1 MKYNKS
7 LLIFKYIGVFFITFS
22 LTLIFNI
29 IDNDI
34 SFDPIWNFAAINKIT
49 NGFIPYKDF
58 NLLQM
63 PFYYFLGS
71 AFLKLFSNNFLGF
84 YFFNGILMGCLGT
97 LSYILLD
104 KYIDNRFIKA
114 GIFMSILFCYF
125 MMYRAEYNTLSM
137 VFVLML
143 MFLETKRVENEN
155 YGIYFFI
162 GLVLAFIV
170 FTKQN
175 IGIVT
180 VLFYIMYIWVVNKLY
195 NSNYEYK
202 TKNNLSYKR
211 INFFLGGFLSVSI
224 VFCIYLLITN
234 SFFQFF
240 DYCILGIFDFGE
252 KNVFFN
258 LFIWQSYI
266 VFFTIIT
273 DFFTF
278 FTHKDRNFLLY
289 GLFNMISLF
298 YIFPIMNEYHWYMAL
313 FFSLINLGY
322 IFQWFYDR
330 IAFEKVKLIF
340 NWSIYL
346 LPMIILFCSTYFYI
360 KDIVLDFKINDVKP
374 GFEIYYGSNV
384 PYQYY
389 EEHYELIDYINKK
402 RYEGFAPYIISCD
415 ANEYTVVTKE
425 NHGKFDFL
433 LKGNLGLNGER
444 KVIEELKNI
453 EKPIFLKNEVEF
465 PQESEEVKKYV
476 LTNYKR
482 EGKIGKYY
490 IYTEYDDDE
499 KKIDYYREDINN
511 SILELKNY
519 ISD

>member
-1 MKYNKS
+1 M
-7 LLIFKYIGVFFITFS
+7 
-22 LTLIFNI
+22 
-29 IDNDI
+29 
-34 SFDPIWNFAAINKIT
+34 
-49 NGFIPYKDF
+49 
-58 NLLQM
+58 
-63 PFYYFLGS
+63 
-71 AFLKLFSNNFLGF
+71 
-84 YFFNGILMGCLGT
+84 
-97 LSYILLD
+97 
-104 KYIDNRFIKA
+104 
-114 GIFMSILFCYF
+114 
-125 MMYRAEYNTLSM
+125 
-137 VFVLML
+137 
-143 MFLETKRVENEN
+143 
-155 YGIYFFI
+155 
-162 GLVLAFIV
+162 
-170 FTKQN
+170 
-175 IGIVT
+175 
-180 VLFYIMYIWVVNKLY
+180 
-195 NSNYEYK
+195 
-202 TKNNLSYKR
+202 
-211 INFFLGGFLSVSI
+211 
-224 VFCIYLLITN
+224 
-234 SFFQFF
+234 
-240 DYCILGIFDFGE
+240 
-252 KNVFFN
+252 
-258 LFIWQSYI
+258 
-266 VFFTIIT
+266 
-273 DFFTF
+273 
-278 FTHKDRNFLLY
+278 
-289 GLFNMISLF
+289 
-298 YIFPIMNEYHWYMAL
+298 
-313 FFSLINLGY
+313 
-322 IFQWFYDR
+322 
-330 IAFEKVKLIF
+330 
-340 NWSIYL
+340 
-346 LPMIILFCSTYFYI
+346 PMIILFCSTYFYI